1 MNTSSASTFSAAALA
16 YDARGVYT
24 CSCTHECA
32 CAGCTE
38 HNALY
43 AALSPAEQARVEA
56 QVEAGASDG
65 LACVSD

>member
-1 MNTSSASTFSAAALA
+1 MNTFSASTFSAAATR

-24 CSCTHECA
+24 CSCTLGAA

-43 AALSPAEQARVEA
+43 NALSAAERAAVDA
-56 QVEAGASDG
+56 QVEAGASDA
-65 LACVSD
+65 LACVAV

>member
-24 CSCTHECA
+24 CSCTRECA

-43 AALSPAEQARVEA
+43 NALSAAERAAVDA
-56 QVEAGASDG
+56 QVEAGSDNA
-65 LACVSD
+65 LACVA